1 VIVVH
6 RAVGGGIEHLL
17 ALPGRHLAQH
27 AEGAAYLLLARGIHA
42 AKLLRGVT
50 HSLAAVRA
58 QPLHVL
64 DPAEGALALL
74 GRHGVELV
82 QAIDEP
88 LLLLLRQAVESRLA
102 TQRIFLAGEGLPL
115 MALQPIAEVGATHIS
130 RRCGVGTARR
140 LIRDCSVR
148 GAKRRSRSDG
158 RGGKSIGS
166 DAVRARGIA
175 GRSATVCGCAIG
187 RRAVGR

>member
-1 VIVVH
+1 MIVVH

-17 ALPGRHLAQH
+17 ALPGRHLAKH
-27 AEGAAYLLLARGIHA
+27 AEGAAYLLLTRGIHA
-42 AKLLRGVT
+42 AEFLRGIA

-58 QPLHVL
+58 QPFHVL
-64 DPAEGALALL
+64 DAAKGALALL

-82 QAIDEP
+82 QPIDEP
-88 LLLLLRQAVESRLA
+88 LLLRRRQAVESRLA
-102 TQRIFLAGEGLPL
+102 TQRILLAGEGLTL
-115 MALQPIAEVGATHIS
+115 MALQPVAEMGATHIS
-130 RRCGVGTARR
+130 RRCGVGAARR

-148 GAKRRSRSDG
+148 RAKRRSRSDG
-158 RGGKSIGS
+158 RGGKSVGG

-175 GRSATVCGCAIG
+175 GRSATVGGCAIS